1 MTTIAKHLPRRDR
14 KAGIFRQFDVLE
26 RLAFLR
32 RRYIKTKHQE
42 AARPPD
48 WVPPLFGPR
57 IVSADSAFAE
67 YRAMRMRACGNFG
80 GAK

>member
-1 MTTIAKHLPRRDR
+1 MTTIAKRLPRRDR

-32 RRYIKTKHQE
+32 RRYIKTRRQE
-42 AARPPD
+42 AARPLD
-48 WVPPLFGPR
+48 WDAPLFGPR
-57 IVSADSAFAE
+57 VVSVDSAFAE
-67 YRAMRMRACGNFG
+67 YRSMRMRACGKFG

>member
-1 MTTIAKHLPRRDR
+1 VTTIAKRLPRRDR

-57 IVSADSAFAE
+57 IVSADSALSD